1 MHTTKLGEIYM
12 TNIQAIDSDHWKEQ
26 NSEGDWID
34 VDVEIFKSYFDAKQ
48 RSQYCESIDASK
60 FVWKARE
67 DGRFRAM
74 VDGTYYGPFDD
85 IEILGNELIA
95 FTGSN
100 SEVVVKWKD

>member
-1 MHTTKLGEIYM
+1 M